1 MALSDTLRGLWR
13 WFLDDAGLLEPENGG
28 EDAMPVGDDT
38 LFAALVA
45 AAEAQNATLPAG
57 DETLFAA
64 LVAAAEAKRNE
75 RPASDE
81 TLFAALNAA
90 AELERPRRA
99 LSGEGAADNLPTL
112 PEDPPDDLDGFAA
125 PAVCKR
131 GDEAVQATVMLPEV
145 VENIAAG
152 VPGREGTDEDLETA
166 AAAPR
171 TKASV
176 ATKEEEDGVLSV
188 DEPLLFQSAAD
199 DLPRD
204 GAGFSKPDARG
215 AEGQELFATAG
226 KDETLQE
233 TRGRHMSPLGQL
245 DGEETM
251 NEETAHDGILTG
263 IGETPCGQ
271 VAVSDSACIVPG
283 VEPQGEEKG
292 IPANISA
299 SSAEVRGASDG
310 LWAAEAAE
318 EADTPLEPQPAD
330 IRPQLSEPAASTP
343 FRQKRIVVSLLKGGV
358 GKTTIT
364 CFLGTAI
371 QKIWD
376 EYGSE
381 RRLLVVDTDPQGS
394 STDFFLRDKKPE
406 EARTLRAL
414 FEPYPFPGAAKTL
427 FHPTRYRHIDL
438 LPAHIS
444 VSDVIPSPEGD
455 REARLAQYLAAAADD
470 YSLILID
477 TPPSDTLALRNALM
491 AGSGVFVPIDPSRQ
505 AIATLPQFIST
516 FSRYSQYNAQLKLYG
531 VIFSRYDRR
540 RALDRDI
547 RDAVSKQL
555 GQSGIRCREAPNR
568 SVISNCYNSYLGFE
582 GLDPAKDKDAY
593 DFFRDLALQVL
604 IA

>member
-1 MALSDTLRGLWR
+1 MAVSDTLHRMWR
-13 WFLDDAGLLEPENGG
+13 WFLDDAGLLEPEDGG
-28 EDAMPVGDDT
+28 EEAMPAGDDT

-45 AAEAQNATLPAG
+45 A
-57 DETLFAA
+57 D
-64 LVAAAEAKRNE
+64 
-75 RPASDE
+75 D
-81 TLFAALNAA
+81 
-90 AELERPRRA
+90 
-99 LSGEGAADNLPTL
+99 LPTL
-112 PEDPPDDLDGFAA
+112 PEELPDDLDGFAA
-125 PAVCKR
+125 PVVCKR
-131 GDEAVQATVMLPEV
+131 GDEAVQATVMRPV
-145 VENIAAG
+145 VAENIAAG
-152 VPGREGTDEDLETA
+152 VLGQEGADEDLETA
-166 AAAPR
+166 SAALR
-171 TKASV
+171 TKTFV
-176 ATKEEEDGVLSV
+176 ATKEEEDGALSV
-188 DEPLLFQSAAD
+188 GEPLLFQSAAD

-233 TRGRHMSPLGQL
+233 TCGRHMSPLGQL

-263 IGETPCGQ
+263 IDETPCGQ

-292 IPANISA
+292 IPASMSA
-299 SSAEVRGASDG
+299 SSAEVRGARDG
-310 LWAAEAAE
+310 LWAAGAAK
-318 EADTPLEPQPAD
+318 EADAPPDPQPGD
-330 IRPQLSEPAASTP
+330 ICLQVSRPVAAPTP

-364 CFLGTAI
+364 CFLATAI

-376 EYGSE
+376 EYGSA

-394 STDFFLRDKKPE
+394 TTSFFLCDKKPE

-427 FHPTRYRHIDL
+427 FHSTRYRHIDL
-438 LPAHIS
+438 LPAHMA
-444 VSDVIPSPEGD
+444 VSDVIPSPED
-455 REARLAQYLAAAADD
+455 NSEARLAQYLAAAADD

-505 AIATLPQFIST
+505 AIATLPQFINT
-516 FSRYSQYNAQLKLYG
+516 FSRYNTAVSCLHVYG
-531 VIFSRYDRR
+531 VIFSRYDKRR
-540 RALDRDI
+540 VLDRDI
-547 RDAVSKQL
+547 RESVSAQL
-555 GQSGIRCREAPNR
+555 AQSGIRYCEAPNR
-568 SVISNCYNSYLGFE
+568 AVISNCYNDYHGFE
-582 GLDPAKDKDAY
+582 GLDPVRDKDAY
-593 DFFRDLALQVL
+593 DFFHDLALQTL